1 MDFDQLMNFKEIYSL
16 KQYIIAKIYAK
27 RMIQFLRLRQVE
39 KRRVEEAR
47 ALETAK
53 VEAIA
58 RRRREIHGRNLGKD
72 GDLKDGKHL
81 YENRTMTNTLE
92 KKMLNAQS
100 SPLLTAIPDHGRT
113 SNFQTNKVVPVTPIA
128 AQTQNFFEI

>member
-1 MDFDQLMNFKEIYSL
+1 M
-16 KQYIIAKIYAK
+16 
-27 RMIQFLRLRQVE
+27 
-39 KRRVEEAR
+39 
-47 ALETAK
+47 
-53 VEAIA
+53 
-58 RRRREIHGRNLGKD
+58 GKD

-113 SNFQTNKVVPVTPIA
+113 INNKTNKVVPVTPIA

>member
-27 RMIQFLRLRQVE
+27 RMIQFLRLRQAE

-58 RRRREIHGRNLGKD
+58 RRRREIHGQNMGKG

-113 SNFQTNKVVPVTPIA
+113 NKVVPVTPIA